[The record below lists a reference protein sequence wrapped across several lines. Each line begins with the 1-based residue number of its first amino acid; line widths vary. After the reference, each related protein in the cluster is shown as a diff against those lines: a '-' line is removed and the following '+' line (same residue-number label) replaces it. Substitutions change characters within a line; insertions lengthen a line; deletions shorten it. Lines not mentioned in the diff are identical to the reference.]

1 MLNEEHQYDRVAE
14 LAMLEQQER
23 DLEKRAWQV
32 ALSTMA
38 GMAAFAIT
46 MVILALIVSGSE

>member
-1 MLNEEHQYDRVAE
+1 VLSEEHQYDRVAE

-23 DLEKRAWQV
+23 DLEKSAWRI
-32 ALSTMA
+32 AFGTMA

-46 MVILALIVSGSE
+46 MIILALLVSGFA